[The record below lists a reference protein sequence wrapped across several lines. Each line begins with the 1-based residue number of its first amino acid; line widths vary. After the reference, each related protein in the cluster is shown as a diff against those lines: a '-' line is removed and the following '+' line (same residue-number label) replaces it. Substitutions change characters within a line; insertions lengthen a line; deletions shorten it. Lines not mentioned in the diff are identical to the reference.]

1 MGDGN
6 FSGNFRAEF
15 EGMIDR
21 IMANRNLLLQ
31 IAAGQADAVLA
42 KRIVQVADMAVET
55 AITSAQENGLSLHHL
70 LMYASDSELEEF
82 MLHYSIVRV

>member
-15 EGMIDR
+15 EGLIDR
-21 IMANRNLLLQ
+21 IMSNRNLLLQ
-31 IAAGQADAVLA
+31 IAAGQQDSPLA
-42 KRIVQVADMAVET
+42 KRIVSVADTAVET

-70 LMYASDSELEEF
+70 LLHASDKELEEF
-82 MLHYSIVRV
+82 MLHYSITRV